1 MAEVKNHG
9 ASGYR
14 RGCKCDRCRAGHRE
28 SVAQWR
34 ASRKKPP
41 VPASPGTVLP
51 RGDAPGVDDAAPPG
65 VIETAMRAD
74 IAKLV
79 GEPPWKATLSAL
91 AIYNARLLDQLQ
103 HFDRLDLVSPMQ
115 LRTLEILQRLR
126 AVSEGAGA
134 GDEAEAFLR
143 DLGTA

>member
-1 MAEVKNHG
+1 
-9 ASGYR
+9 
-14 RGCKCDRCRAGHRE
+14 
-28 SVAQWR
+28 
-34 ASRKKPP
+34 
-41 VPASPGTVLP
+41 
-51 RGDAPGVDDAAPPG
+51 
-65 VIETAMRAD
+65 MRAD